1 MSAARYDAVI
11 VGAGPNGL
19 TAAAVL
25 SRAGRRVLV
34 LEAKNHIGGA
44 CSSADITGT
53 GTIHDLGSAVHPLAA
68 ASPAFR
74 ALGLEHYGLTWC
86 HPDIPIAHP
95 LGDGTAAV
103 AYRSLDE
110 TTTALGADG
119 EHYRKLIAPLVE
131 HWDELLASVLA
142 P

>member
-34 LEAKNHIGGA
+34 LEANTRVGGA
-44 CSSADITGT
+44 CSSADLTGT
-53 GTIHDLGSAVHPLAA
+53 GTIHDLGAAVPPLAA

-74 ALGLEHYGLTWC
+74 ALELERHGLTWR
-86 HPDIPIAHP
+86 HPDIPVAHP
-95 LGDGTAAV
+95 LRDGTAAA

-110 TTTALGADG
+110 TAAALGT
-119 EHYRKLIAPLVE
+119 
-131 HWDELLASVLA
+131 
-142 P
+142 